1 MTVEQINDLTAGQ
14 LLRQTREQKQLSV
27 QQVAVQ
33 LNLKPELI
41 LKIEQDEQDTGT
53 LATFSRGYIKAYAR
67 LLKIPEQQVL
77 SVFEKQSGVQSA
89 TAKPMSTFSNRTG
102 KQTTEKRFVWLTYAI
117 VLLLV
122 AMLFAWWWQTGR
134 TTAENITPLPAI
146 VAESGATPEQRAEP
160 VVSPVSSANT
170 IAEREQQTV
179 ALDNKTDTAALTEN
193 NAPVTASSVQPV
205 TEVTQ
210 LLSELVPQTSTEPDT
225 VAERESDTPADV
237 SQDTLKMTFR
247 DSCWI
252 DVVDAQGNRVAY
264 GTKQKDYVMTVN
276 GVAPFVITLGNPS
289 VVDIDINQQS
299 HDMSAF
305 PAGRA
310 AKFTLSRPQ

>member
-27 QQVAVQ
+27 QQVAIQ

-117 VLLLV
+117 VLLLI

-146 VAESGATPEQRAEP
+146 VAESTTEP
-160 VVSPVSSANT
+160 VSEPVIIPTESVNSVS
-170 IAEREQQTV
+170 EREQQTV
-179 ALDNKTDTAALTEN
+179 ALDNKTDTAALTQN
-193 NAPVTASSVQPV
+193 NASVTASSVQPM

-210 LLSELVPQTSTEPDT
+210 LLSELVPQTSAEPETAADTESET
-225 VAERESDTPADV
+225 LAEV